1 MKKTIPLLAGILLLI
16 IVIPA
21 TLSRSDIGKA
31 GIYTNRS
38 LVSDV
43 VEATTYTPSPFPSPT
58 ITPTI
63 PAVATNLPTVQPTS
77 TPTLI
82 PTPIPSSIFL
92 EVVRP
97 LFTEALKRRASDPNF
112 TLLADSDLNRT
123 RLNFLLF
130 GFGETYEP
138 PNITHPGVVIGS
150 PTLISLDL
158 PTNRIAIISITHDVR
173 VPEVERALG
182 LVGKK
187 GAVVR
192 LDRAY
197 LDPTV
202 GGFPMLRNVIASA
215 TGLWPDYQVAM
226 SDVLIADLV
235 KNVLGNKL
243 EVEVPLTFMAHPVYL
258 GGILQKEKQYTK
270 GFMLMDGST
279 TIQYIKSVPVY
290 PGAYPPVLEHN
301 VRKAFVFAAIQKSF
315 ETNPL
320 QILALTNFISA
331 VSDKK
336 KLAFDFDVLSLGV
349 NNVRPVITGS
359 ALTVAGGR
367 KMVLGLPE
375 TVLEK
380 YIVDYELDPGHLRAI
395 HWVSRGRDKFIDA
408 DFATGVYQSG
418 SGIEVPF
425 DANPYGD
432 LVNSYWPSLRNS
444 VKQILKEVN

>member
-1 MKKTIPLLAGILLLI
+1 MQGDLMKYLLI
-16 IVIPA
+16 ATVCMVGLILFIFPTSLTLPPPHITSIPA
-21 TLSRSDIGKA
+21 TILPTS
-31 GIYTNRS
+31 THTLNN
-38 LVSDV
+38 
-43 VEATTYTPSPFPSPT
+43 TPPMAT
-58 ITPTI
+58 ITPTPI
-63 PAVATNLPTVQPTS
+63 STDAINRVSTS
-77 TPTLI
+77 TPTPTTI
-82 PTPIPSSIFL
+82 PGSIFL
-92 EVVRP
+92 EVTKP
-97 LFTEALKRRASDPNF
+97 LFAEALKRRTADPNF
-112 TLLADSDLNRT
+112 MALADADLNRT

-138 PNITHPGVVIGS
+138 PNITLSGVVIGS
-150 PTLISLDL
+150 PTIISYDL
-158 PTNRIAIISITHDVR
+158 LTNKIAIISLTHDIR

-182 LVGKK
+182 LVGKI

-235 KNVLGNKL
+235 RDVLGNKL
-243 EVEVPLTFMAHPVYL
+243 EVEVPLSFTAHPVYL
-258 GGILQKEKQYTK
+258 NGILQKEKQFTK
-270 GFMLMDGST
+270 GFMLMDGVT

-301 VRKAFVFAAIQKSF
+301 VRKAFVFTAIRKSF
-315 ETNPL
+315 EANPL

-331 VSDKK
+331 VTDKK
-336 KLAFDFDVLSLGV
+336 KLAFDFDVVSLGV
-349 NNVRPVITGS
+349 NNVRPIITGS
-359 ALTVAGGR
+359 ALTVVGGR
-367 KMVLGLPE
+367 KMVLGFPE
-375 TVLEK
+375 TALEK

-395 HWVSRGRDKFIDA
+395 HWVGQGRDKFIDA

-432 LVNSYWPSLRNS
+432 LVTVYWPSLRNS
-444 VKQILKEVN
+444 VRQLLKEVN